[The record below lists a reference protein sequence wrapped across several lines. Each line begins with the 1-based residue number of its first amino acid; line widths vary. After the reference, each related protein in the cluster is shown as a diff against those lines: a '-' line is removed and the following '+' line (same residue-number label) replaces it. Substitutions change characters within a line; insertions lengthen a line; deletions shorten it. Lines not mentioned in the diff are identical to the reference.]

1 MTPWSGA
8 LSVLLSA
15 TPFVSVVDQ
24 FSIELPKAP
33 VIVDDDGSVVLSVHA
48 PARHRVYV
56 LEGPRA
62 DRDSVEVAIDL
73 PEDTLRARQ
82 ASVRELAAAG
92 RPVLQER
99 AVSAGKVAGRE
110 YRIREPSGV
119 RTLRIFLLEERTV
132 RVSCAGF
139 TECAAIL
146 DSFRLVTP
154 APAAGRR

>member
-1 MTPWSGA
+1 MTPWSA
-8 LSVLLSA
+8 VLSALLSA
-15 TPFVSVVDQ
+15 TPFVSAADQ

-82 ASVRELAAAG
+82 ATVRELAAAG
-92 RPVLQER
+92 RPILQER
-99 AVSAGKVAGRE
+99 AVSAGKVTGRE
-110 YRIREPSGV
+110 YRLREPRGV
-119 RTLRIFLLEERTV
+119 RTLRIFLLEDRTV

-139 TECAAIL
+139 ATCATIL
-146 DSFRLVTP
+146 DSFRFVTT
-154 APAAGRR
+154 ATDAGSR